1 VISLE
6 RFSFGATVAVVVVV
20 AVVVR
25 TGFLT
30 GEFFFI
36 LLAFN
41 S

>member
-6 RFSFGATVAVVVVV
+6 RFSFGATVAVV
-20 AVVVR
+20 VVVR